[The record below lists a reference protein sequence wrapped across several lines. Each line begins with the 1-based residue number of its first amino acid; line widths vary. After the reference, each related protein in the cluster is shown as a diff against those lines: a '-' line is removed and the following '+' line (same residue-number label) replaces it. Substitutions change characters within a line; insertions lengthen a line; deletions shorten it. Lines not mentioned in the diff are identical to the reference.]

1 MPQDQ
6 DNRPNDETTSRAAE
20 TEQQPAAAGAVSR
33 MLANPRRTR
42 RA

>member
-6 DNRPNDETTSRAAE
+6 DHRPDDQPASRPAE
-20 TEQQPAAAGAVSR
+20 TEQQPTAGTASR

>member
-6 DNRPNDETTSRAAE
+6 DNRPTDQTTSRTVEA
-20 TEQQPAAAGAVSR
+20 EQQPTAGVVSR

>member
-6 DNRPNDETTSRAAE
+6 DNRPNDETTSRPVEAE
-20 TEQQPAAAGAVSR
+20 QPTAGAVSR

>member
-6 DNRPNDETTSRAAE
+6 DNRPNDDTTTRPVEGA
-20 TEQQPAAAGAVSR
+20 QQPPAGAVSR

>member
-6 DNRPNDETTSRAAE
+6 DNRPNDDTTS
-20 TEQQPAAAGAVSR
+20 TTVPGGQQPAAGVVSR

>member
-6 DNRPNDETTSRAAE
+6 DNRPNDQTTSRPAE
-20 TEQQPAAAGAVSR
+20 AEQQPAAGAVSR

>member
-1 MPQDQ
+1 MAQDQ
-6 DNRPNDETTSRAAE
+6 DNRPNDDTSSTTVTA
-20 TEQQPAAAGAVSR
+20 EQQPTAGTVSR

>member
-6 DNRPNDETTSRAAE
+6 DNRPNDETTSRPAE
-20 TEQQPAAAGAVSR
+20 TEQQPAAGVVSR

>member
-6 DNRPNDETTSRAAE
+6 DNRPNDETTSPPVEAA
-20 TEQQPAAAGAVSR
+20 QQPTAGAVSR